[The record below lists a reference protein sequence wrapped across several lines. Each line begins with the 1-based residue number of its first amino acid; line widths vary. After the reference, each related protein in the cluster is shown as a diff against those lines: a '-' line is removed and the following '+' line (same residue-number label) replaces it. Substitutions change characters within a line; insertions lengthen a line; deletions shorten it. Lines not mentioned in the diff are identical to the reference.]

1 MGRIRHRTGCFSR
14 FAAPNYA
21 AGPGFGGSPGDLLL
35 APRTTALVW
44 NTWRNG
50 APSLRWIAGA
60 AGIAD
65 WRASLDAGKKDTEI
79 KVIRRYERKGR
90 LLGNDLF
97 SDRLENRV
105 GRVQRRLKPGPKPLG
120 RIE

>member
-1 MGRIRHRTGCFSR
+1 
-14 FAAPNYA
+14 
-21 AGPGFGGSPGDLLL
+21 
-35 APRTTALVW
+35 V
-44 NTWRNG
+44 
-50 APSLRWIAGA
+50 
-60 AGIAD
+60 D